1 MWNQFKIIQTYPPT
15 YFYNTLQSSKMILF
29 PSLPLSF
36 INNELL
42 ISSFD
47 ERIDCNS
54 SYGGGIK
61 SILTSFQILLDH
73 FGETKLTGH
82 HTQVFN
88 SSMAGKCIAIRAHV
102 VDTHGCEGPEFNQT
116 ISIPRPKIDQ
126 HLAIDLNQRTPV
138 SYSLCN

>member
-1 MWNQFKIIQTYPPT
+1 MGCGANSKYYRHSLRHFLTIHCNQVKI
-15 YFYNTLQSSKMILF
+15 FYLLPSFLMIITF
-29 PSLPLSF
+29 F
-36 INNELL
+36 NC
-42 ISSFD
+42 SFD

-61 SILTSFQILLDH
+61 SILSSFHILLDNY
-73 FGETKLTGH
+73 GETKLTGQ

-102 VDTHGCEGPEFNQT
+102 VDTHGCEGPEFNQS
-116 ISIPRPKIDQ
+116 ISIPRSKNDQ

-138 SYSLCN
+138 SSFV

>member
-1 MWNQFKIIQTYPPT
+1 M
-15 YFYNTLQSSKMILF
+15 
-29 PSLPLSF
+29 
-36 INNELL
+36 
-42 ISSFD
+42 
-47 ERIDCNS
+47 
-54 SYGGGIK
+54 
-61 SILTSFQILLDH
+61 LDH

-116 ISIPRPKIDQ
+116 ISIPRPKIDH

-138 SYSLCN
+138 SPSFYGMMHKFLIIILIIIITFFATTRR